1 MKPYKKT
8 MQKQAKYFAMLLFA
22 VHTLNISSSF
32 ASKQYTSDYKLT
44 QQTTEL
50 KVLLTSG
57 LTSKTIDQDSITRLL
72 PDEKHA

>member
-8 MQKQAKYFAMLLFA
+8 MQKQSKYFAMLLFV

-32 ASKQYTSDYKLT
+32 TSKQHTSDYKLT

-50 KVLLTSG
+50 NVLLTSR
-57 LTSKTIDQDSITRLL
+57 LTSKTIDQNSTTRLL
-72 PDEKHA
+72 PDEKRA